1 MLDTSVVI
9 TNREKEILEH
19 MIDGYSNKAIAYQL
33 GIEPS
38 TVRNHMANMMK
49 KLDALNRTHTV
60 VKAVQLGIIQL

>member
-1 MLDTSVVI
+1 MLYTLVKI
-9 TNREKEILEH
+9 TDREKEILEH
-19 MIDGYSNKAIAYQL
+19 VVGGDSNKVIAYKL

-60 VKAVQLGIIQL
+60 VKAVRLGIIQL